1 MILLRCNGLI
11 CKLLLVTL
19 LTSVF
24 TVASANNFTYNI
36 FTDRNQSV
44 MKMTLQDCQSK
55 HKLSPSLEIQMACN
69 ELTKPVLSSVKGST
83 SCASSI
89 NLLTL
94 FPAILSAELGNYLV
108 PSLVLIRKKQNV
120 KTYAFTE
127 RIYRPPIG

>member
-1 MILLRCNGLI
+1 MILLRCNVLI

-19 LTSVF
+19 LASVF

-55 HKLSPSLEIQMACN
+55 HRLSHSLKIQMACN
-69 ELTKPVLSSVKGST
+69 ELTKPALSSVKT
-83 SCASSI
+83 SNSCSNSI

-94 FPAILSAELGNYLV
+94 FPAILLTEFSNYLV
-108 PSLVLIRKKQNV
+108 PSLVLILKKQNV